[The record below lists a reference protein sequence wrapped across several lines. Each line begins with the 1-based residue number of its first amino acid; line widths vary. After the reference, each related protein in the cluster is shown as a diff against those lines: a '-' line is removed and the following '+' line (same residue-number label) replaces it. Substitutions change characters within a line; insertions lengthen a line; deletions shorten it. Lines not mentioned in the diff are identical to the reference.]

1 MEQWRDI
8 VGYEGMY
15 QVSDT
20 GRVKTLRRLLHI
32 PYTKREHY
40 SEEKILKLCDHPRG
54 YFVVYLSKD
63 NFDTKFFVHRLV
75 AAAFHDNFEDHA
87 IVNHTDGNKRNNR
100 ADNLEWTNSGD
111 NTRHHWNG
119 VRIMEDKEMAF

>member
-20 GRVKTLRRLLHI
+20 GRVKTLRRLLRI
-32 PYTKREHY
+32 PNTKREYY
-40 SEEKILKLCDHPRG
+40 S
-54 YFVVYLSKD
+54 
-63 NFDTKFFVHRLV
+63 
-75 AAAFHDNFEDHA
+75 EDHA
-87 IVNHTDGNKRNNR
+87 IVNHSDGNKRNNR
-100 ADNLEWTNSGD
+100 ADNLEWTSAGD
-111 NTRHHWNG
+111 NTRHYWNG